1 MTLKSDKTKEG
12 LEGSI
17 CKMAEALQKKPVMLM
32 AFLTG
37 MVCGV
42 IGLMFLLY
50 IVFLGIKELIS
61 ALVAAIASSLGKAG
75 KLPS

>member
-1 MTLKSDKTKEG
+1 MTPHNDRTKEG
-12 LEGSI
+12 LEGAI
-17 CKMAEALQKKPVMLM
+17 CRMAETLQKKPVMLM

-42 IGLMFLLY
+42 IGLLFILY
-50 IVFLGIKELIS
+50 VLFLGIKELIS
-61 ALVAAIASSLGKAG
+61 ALVAVIASHPSKAG